1 MKENFQVALVT
12 VLIFTAGLMVGVWT
26 QRTRPLPPP
35 PFGPMAEFRLPGPDF
50 RYGPPL
56 FLSQTGASHGPPDPG
71 EMRRRMAILMPQVEA
86 FRSQVEK
93 IEDDFRNALA
103 AILSPDQLR
112 KLEASGPR
120 PVYLPGPPGPVRPFD
135 PPTGAPTQPWAG
147 NANPMFVSIVI
158 YRPLLERLSTVLGLN
173 DRQRQQLRE
182 LLLARRTKLIALVDE
197 TPPPSLQLGYVVG
210 GPPGPPTWDAT
221 TPAPPSPP

>member
-1 MKENFQVALVT
+1 MKENLQIALVT

-56 FLSQTGASHGPPDPG
+56 FLWQTGASHGPPDPE
-71 EMRRRMAILMPQVEA
+71 EMRRRMGILMPRVEA
-86 FRSQVEK
+86 FRAQVEK
-93 IEDDFRNALA
+93 IEGDFRNSLA
-103 AILSPDQLR
+103 AILTPDQLR
-112 KLEASGPR
+112 KLEAFRQR
-120 PVYLPGPPGPVRPFD
+120 PVYFPGPPGPVRPLD
-135 PPTGAPTQPWAG
+135 RPTGAPTQPSGW
-147 NANPMFVSIVI
+147 NADPMFVSIVI
-158 YRPLLERLSTVLGLN
+158 YRPLLERLSTALGLN

-182 LLLARRTKLIALVDE
+182 LLLARRTKLITLVDE

-210 GPPGPPTWDAT
+210 GPPGPPPWV
-221 TPAPPSPP
+221 APT